1 MKKRTAL
8 ILFLSLLLGA
18 AGVQGQETAPK
29 PPADGRIPPIED
41 TVSWISA
48 HFEKS
53 AQTLIIPVSAEG
65 NFSPE
70 QRELYQSNGTPIPTI
85 DTNITILTTH
95 TYSVSFQDCSVT
107 LTQKAVNDAT
117 LKAADGAAFMAAN
130 RDVVKQE
137 QNVERDS
144 TVVGPFDLSNLRL
157 DKIVVEPPN
166 TLHPSMMKAGPR
178 LRIAAT
184 SAISNAV
191 TTDGQDLQDA
201 FGLGPIH
208 EDHKTM
214 LGDREALAM
223 TPSKTPDTVSEIT
236 IDFAT
241 QEMADRQAKAWGA
254 AIAACGGKSVPDKL
268 F

>member
-1 MKKRTAL
+1 VKNKTAL
-8 ILFLSLLLGA
+8 ILFLFVLA
-18 AGVQGQETAPK
+18 VVVVQGQETAPK
-29 PPADGRIPPIED
+29 PPVDGPIPPIAD
-41 TVSWISA
+41 TISWISA

-53 AQTLIIPVSAEG
+53 AQTLIIPVSAQPG
-65 NFSPE
+65 LTDDAR
-70 QRELYQSNGTPIPTI
+70 QYLTANGSPIPTI
-85 DTNITILTTH
+85 DTNITIVTTH
-95 TYSVSFQDCSVT
+95 TYSVSFQDCAIT

-117 LKAADGAAFMAAN
+117 EQAANGAAFMAAN
-130 RDVVKQE
+130 GDVVKQE

-166 TLHPSMMKAGPR
+166 TLHPSMMKTGPR

-208 EDHKTM
+208 EDHKQM
-214 LGDREALAM
+214 LDDREALAM